1 MKVKQGS
8 ELLTRFSQREF
19 ECDFERAL
27 KLKEDRIAALE
38 LSILELVQNRK
49 TEGEDQSRELLEIFK
64 KELAEREGRQF
75 VIPRKSASRR
85 VQKI

>member
-19 ECDFERAL
+19 ECDLERAL

-49 TEGEDQSRELLEIFK
+49 IEGEDQSRELLEILK

-75 VIPRKSASRR
+75 VTSRKSASRR